1 MPNPKKDCPFCEK
14 TLTDSI
20 WLKHILRQHPTQLLD
35 PLTPHGKK
43 NLAWVKRATY
53 EGQMP
58 VMYFPKGAE
67 RFVCLHC
74 ETAVNKRYHIEKHF
88 PACKEG
94 HTAACVTL
102 AAKVSTGTIPLTQ
115 PAASESQA
123 TPISSNTREILAYK
137 KLISYLMAD
146 LRDARVQ
153 SWWFDKLDEGIMTET
168 DMEDGTTKTSH
179 LYPRGELS
187 KMMDYYLEQQS
198 PDWSVEHD
206 CSEDIEVSL
215 SRYVRELKH
224 IGLTQ
229 EQILEDA
236 KATY

>member
-20 WLKHILRQHPTQLLD
+20 WFKHILSKHTYQLLD

-67 RFVCLHC
+67 RFVCLKC

-94 HTAACVTL
+94 HSAASAAL
-102 AAKVSTGTIPLTQ
+102 AAKVITVTDTIPLTQ
-115 PAASESQA
+115 PAASGIQVS
-123 TPISSNTREILAYK
+123 TSSNSEILAYK
-137 KLISYLMAD
+137 KLIS
-146 LRDARVQ
+146 
-153 SWWFDKLDEGIMTET
+153 
-168 DMEDGTTKTSH
+168 
-179 LYPRGELS
+179 
-187 KMMDYYLEQQS
+187 
-198 PDWSVEHD
+198 
-206 CSEDIEVSL
+206 
-215 SRYVRELKH
+215 
-224 IGLTQ
+224 
-229 EQILEDA
+229 
-236 KATY
+236 

>member
-1 MPNPKKDCPFCEK
+1 MPNPKKDCPFCDK

-20 WLKHILRQHPTQLLD
+20 WFKHILSKHSSQLLD

-94 HTAACVTL
+94 HTAACVAL
-102 AAKVSTGTIPLTQ
+102 AAKATPLTVV
-115 PAASESQA
+115 ATLTESASPESQVA
-123 TPISSNTREILAYK
+123 PISSNTREILAYK

-153 SWWFDKLDEGIMTET
+153 SWWFDKLDEGMTSEV
-168 DMEDGTTKTSH
+168 DMEDGTTKTVH
-179 LYPRGELS
+179 VYPPGELS
-187 KMMDYYLEQQS
+187 KMMDCYLEQQS
-198 PDWSVEHD
+198 PDWSV
-206 CSEDIEVSL
+206 CTEDVEVSL
-215 SRYVRELKH
+215 AHYTRELKY

-229 EQILEDA
+229 EKILRDA
-236 KATY
+236 KEGY